1 MNKLVIAS
9 TRRSAGK
16 TSMIVG
22 IGKAVGKKIGYAK
35 PLGDRLLYSK
45 KRLWDHDTAL
55 MAGIFGLSEDPEQMG
70 IGFDHSKLEYMY
82 NQESMKKKLS
92 EMVAGMEKDKE
103 IVFLEAGRDLS
114 YGSSVHLDAISIAKS
129 TGSKLVVVLG
139 GEDSEI
145 LDDATFLRK
154 QVDVSGIDF
163 GGIIVNKSKNP
174 NEFKAANLQKL
185 TDSGVKVLGVIP
197 YQEELTRFTVNYAAE
212 ELFAKV
218 ITGAAGLKADVRTV
232 FIGAMT
238 ATAALRHPLFQKPG
252 KLIIVSGDRSDM
264 ILAALDS
271 GAVGLVLTHNIVP
284 PTNIISK
291 ADERNVPLL
300 LVPYDTF
307 ETAKR
312 MEEMEPLLTK
322 EDTGKIGILEKSV
335 KENVSLEELLR

>member
-9 TRRSAGK
+9 VRKSAGK
-16 TSMIVG
+16 TSVIVG
-22 IGKAVGKKIGYAK
+22 LGKALGKKVGYAK

-70 IGFDHSKLEYMY
+70 IGFDHSKLGFMY
-82 NQESMKKKLS
+82 DEEGMKKKLLEIATS
-92 EMVAGMEKDKE
+92 AGKDKDVLF
-103 IVFLEAGRDLS
+103 IEAGQDLS
-114 YGSSVHLDAISIAKS
+114 YGSSVHLDALSVAKT

-145 LDDATFLRK
+145 LDDATFLKR
-154 QVDVSGIDF
+154 QVNVSGIDF

-174 NEFKAANLQKL
+174 NDFKETSLQKL
-185 TDSGVKVLGVIP
+185 NGAGIKVLGIIP
-197 YQEELTRFTVNYAAE
+197 YKEELTHFTVNYAAE

-218 ITGAAGLKADVRTV
+218 ITGGMGLKSEVKTV
-232 FIGAMT
+232 FIGAMS
-238 ATAALRHPLFQKPG
+238 ASAALSHPLFQKPG

-264 ILAALDS
+264 VLAALDS
-271 GAVGLVLTHNIVP
+271 GAVGIVLTNNIVP
-284 PTNIISK
+284 PTNIVSK

-312 MEEMEPLLTK
+312 MEGLEPLLTK
-322 EDTGKIGILEKSV
+322 DDPAKVELLARLV
-335 KENVSLEELLR
+335 KENVNLEEMMK